1 MEYGTYVTSD
11 GDIADQNY
19 YRYVGWKMSENA
31 FDRAFFSKQT
41 VEYISSKVSDLLK
54 CLRSDGKTIKV
65 TDNVIANVMSNMY
78 ITYRPQLGNMYFMLT
93 QPQDQPRDDMKTL
106 CDLTI
111 QMIYDYIKNEYE
123 MDENNK
129 KLTIWT
135 TVYGDFN
142 EHGLRQHAPI
152 RVNENPINKLRFNM
166 NY

>member
-31 FDRAFFSKQT
+31 FDRNFFSKTT
-41 VEYISSKVSDLLK
+41 VEHISKTLTDLLK
-54 CLRSDGKTIKV
+54 CLRKDGKSIIV
-65 TDNVIANVMSNMY
+65 SDNVIANVMSNAY
-78 ITYRPQLGNMYFMLT
+78 STYRPQLGNGYFMLT
-93 QPQDQPRDDMKTL
+93 QPQDHPRNDMKTL
-106 CDLTI
+106 CDITI
-111 QMIYDYIKNEYE
+111 QIIYDYIKNEYE

-135 TVYGDFN
+135 TVLGDFN
-142 EHGLRQHAPI
+142 EHGLRQYSTI
-152 RVNENPINKLRFNM
+152 KTNENNINKLRFNM